1 MPARIDW
8 ENAGVKK
15 IINEARSKKLSH
27 RDAAQLLSP
36 IVGYHVSHATIG
48 KFLRRKNNNRFGVH
62 AKPSVVGRVRGD
74 GHCGFRSLAQ
84 CIFGPGND
92 EHIYLAL
99 RKHICDYLSALKAP
113 YPIWYEIFKPR
124 ISMIMHLEKMRT
136 NAWMTSLE
144 LQAAAT
150 LLDINIS
157 VFAADQRSPC
167 WVIYRS
173 DHSGESSNVHC
184 LMRNIPDHFDPV
196 FRV

>member
-1 MPARIDW
+1 MLSQVRPWIHRARDGSKTEPEFQASPVFLTMPARIDW

-15 IINEARSKKLSH
+15 IINEDRSKKLSH

-62 AKPSVVGRVRGD
+62 ANPSVVGRARGD
-74 GHCGFRSLAQ
+74 GHCGFRSFAQ

-99 RKHICDYLSALKAP
+99 RKHICDYLLKAP

-150 LLDINIS
+150 LLDITFRSSPPTS
-157 VFAADQRSPC
+157 VAH
-167 WVIYRS
+167 V
-173 DHSGESSNVHC
+173 G
-184 LMRNIPDHFDPV
+184 
-196 FRV
+196 